1 MKGWKIGLNEYF
13 CAPKFKKSEMNK
25 LQFVNSQVIAPTY
38 FPNFAPGDNIIVNYK
53 IVEGDKTRVQAF
65 KGDVINIKGHGNCRT
80 FTVRKMSHGI
90 GVERVFQYANP
101 NIDEITLVKKGRVRR
116 AKLFYLRDLVGKKA
130 RIKEKAYNAKDYIIP
145 VKPVAQ
151 VAETVASQVES
162 AVDQMDQV
170 VEQAAEIVEN

>member
-1 MKGWKIGLNEYF
+1 
-13 CAPKFKKSEMNK
+13 MNK

-80 FTVRKMSHGI
+80 FTVRKVSHGV
-90 GVERVFQYANP
+90 GVERVFQYGNP
-101 NIDEITLVKKGRVRR
+101 NIEDITLVKKGKVRR

-130 RIKEKAYNAKDYIIP
+130 RIKEKAYNAKDYVVP
-145 VKPVAQ
+145 VKPSAP
-151 VAETVASQVES
+151 VAEVAAPVTEP
-162 AVDQMDQV
+162 V
-170 VEQAAEIVEN
+170 VEQVVDIVEN